1 MAAGW
6 YVSIK
11 SGHFS
16 LNKDFCEFFP
26 LVIVWHKVY
35 FSQNTFIKVNRVTS
49 MLGQRIH
56 QARLAA
62 DLTLEALGQQLEVS
76 KAAIQKYEKGKATPD
91 SSKLLKIAKACGVRT
106 EYFFRKS
113 TVTLSNI
120 EFRKHSTFGKKRSD
134 AIQIRITERIEKRVE
149 LLNAFPELPIPHFA
163 VPGCVPR
170 QIEDLDEI
178 EGIAENV
185 RHAWELGL
193 NPIAD
198 LTAELEPLGL
208 LVMAVDVEHKA
219 FSGMTAT
226 AMTVDGQYYPV
237 IVVSSRWPGDRQR
250 FTLAH
255 ELAHVL
261 FAGRLTDGVNEE
273 KACDRFAGA
282 FLAPRESVVK
292 ELGSQRKRLE
302 PQELYHLKHEYG
314 LSMAGWVMRAFQ
326 CGVIHDGLREATM
339 RMFSARG
346 WRTNEPGEVLP
357 NEAPSLFEQLVYRAL
372 AEDLISEAKAAEL
385 LGIPRM
391 RFYRERLMESADA
404 VTHQ

>member
-1 MAAGW
+1 
-6 YVSIK
+6 
-11 SGHFS
+11 
-16 LNKDFCEFFP
+16 
-26 LVIVWHKVY
+26 
-35 FSQNTFIKVNRVTS
+35 

-91 SSKLLKIAKACGVRT
+91 SSKLLKIAQACGVRT

-113 TVTLSNI
+113 TVTLSNV
-120 EFRKHSTFGKKRSD
+120 EFRKRSTFGKKRSD
-134 AIQIRITERIEKRVE
+134 AVQIRITELIEKRVE
-149 LLNAFPELPIPHFA
+149 LLNAFPELPIPRFA
-163 VPGCVPR
+163 VPACVPPR
-170 QIEDLDEI
+170 VEDLDEI
-178 EGIAENV
+178 ESIAEGV

-208 LVMAVDVEHKA
+208 LVMAIDVDHKA

-226 AMTVDGQYYPV
+226 ATTADGQYYPV

-261 FAGRLTDGVNEE
+261 LAGRLVGGANEE

-282 FLAPRESVVK
+282 FLAPRDSVIK
-292 ELGSQRKRLE
+292 ELGAQRKRLE

-314 LSMAGWVMRAFQ
+314 LSMTGWVMRAFQ
-326 CGVIHDGLREATM
+326 CGVIHNEVREAAM

-346 WRTNEPGEVLP
+346 WRTNEPGEPLP

-372 AEDLISEAKAAEL
+372 AEDLVSEAKAAEL

-391 RFYRERLMESADA
+391 RFYRERLMESTDV